1 VIETLVIED
10 DATTRILVE
19 NVLERRG
26 HRVIAVPSAEDAL
39 EEASRRDFDLA
50 VVDLSLPG
58 MDGLEL
64 CRHLRADFP
73 WSDRLVIL
81 VVTVSRGHRRLM
93 EILNVGADDYMAKPV
108 EAESLDV
115 RLSIAERRVVL
126 NRRRSAAEVAQK
138 HSLQRLAALRQVH
151 RSILAAEAADA
162 VAETALDHLQEL
174 LSFGVAAVQRFDFYA
189 QEADE
194 IALRDGDTGLRRR
207 GSDADL
213 DDYAI
218 DFSFLQGKTRVAGN
232 LVSEARSVVEQDLAA
247 VGMRA
252 FVHLPLIAR
261 SALVGSI
268 YLARPEARIYG
279 HRDMEILNEVG
290 ASLAVALYDHSLY
303 DEVKRLSSTDDLT
316 GAANRRRLFEQGEIE
331 FSRSRRYDHQL
342 SVVMIDVDHF
352 KRVND
357 THGHAVG
364 DEVLREIADRCRAGV
379 RTIDSVGRYGG
390 EEFAIILP
398 ESDLEAAEIVAERL
412 RAAVERTPVV
422 TADGPVPVTI
432 SGGFATLDAATA
444 SFEELI
450 KEADRQLYRAKSEGR
465 NRVCG

>member
-1 VIETLVIED
+1 VISTLVIED
-10 DATTRILVE
+10 DATSRILVE
-19 NVLERRG
+19 KVLERRG
-26 HRVIAVPSAEDAL
+26 HRVTAVPTAEDAL
-39 EEASRRDFDLA
+39 SLARNHDVDLA
-50 VVDLSLPG
+50 VVDLALPG

-64 CRHLRADFP
+64 CRRLREGFP

-93 EILNVGADDYMAKPV
+93 EILNAGADDYMAKPF
-108 EAESLDV
+108 EAEALDV
-115 RLSIAERRVVL
+115 RLSIAERRIAL

-138 HSLQRLAALRQVH
+138 RSLQRLAALRQVH
-151 RSILAAEAADA
+151 RSILAAEASDA
-162 VAETALDHLQEL
+162 VARAALDHLDEL
-174 LSFGVAAVQRFDFYA
+174 VPFGVAAVQRFDFYA

-194 IALRDGDTGLRRR
+194 IALRSGDLAMPRR
-207 GSDADL
+207 GPEASL

-218 DFSFLQGKTRVAGN
+218 DFDFLQGRTRHAGN
-232 LVSEARSVVEQDLAA
+232 LVSEARSAVEQDLAS

-261 SALVGSI
+261 QTLVGSI
-268 YLARPEARIYG
+268 YLARAEAAVYG
-279 HRDMEILNEVG
+279 HREMEILNEVG
-290 ASLAVALYDHSLY
+290 QSVAVALYDTSLY
-303 DEVKRLSSTDDLT
+303 EEVKRLSTTDDLT
-316 GAANRRRLFEQGEIE
+316 GVANRRRLFEQGEIE
-331 FSRSRRYDHQL
+331 YSRSRRYDHQL

-379 RTIDSVGRYGG
+379 RAIDSVGRYGG

-432 SGGFATLDAATA
+432 SGGFATLDEATA

-465 NRVCG
+465 NRICG